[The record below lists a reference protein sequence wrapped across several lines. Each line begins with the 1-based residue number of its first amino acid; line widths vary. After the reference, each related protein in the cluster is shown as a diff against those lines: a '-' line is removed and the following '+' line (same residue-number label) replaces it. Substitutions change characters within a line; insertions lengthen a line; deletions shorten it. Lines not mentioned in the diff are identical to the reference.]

1 MLHIASLGHGNNATV
16 IADVEDTVLLEN
28 RAKHVLD
35 DDRGGRIGDKTRFFV
50 KLLGEEVN
58 SEVAVLSG
66 LGRGGDTDDLTRTTL
81 EDQQIANAD
90 VMAGNG
96 NGVSHSAATLNI
108 SNSLMDSITDT
119 SRTSLSILLL
129 DNYLLAL
136 MLWMERVEHTVGGV
150 LEAAT
155 DRVVAPFVV
164 VVTHTW
170 TMRWIYGCF
179 GFNSFLS
186 RSGVTTFEFNVVI
199 GVKASSVVAFGNI
212 NLFFAAAVVRNFDVN
227 LGVSVAAI

>member
-1 MLHIASLGHGNNATV
+1 MLHIASLGHGNNATI
-16 IADVEDTVLLEN
+16 IADVEDAVLLEN

-35 DDRGGRIGDKTRFFV
+35 DDRGGRIGDKARFFV
-50 KLLGEEVN
+50 KLLGKEVN

-66 LGRGGDTDDLTRTTL
+66 LGRSGDTDDLTRTTL

-119 SRTSLSILLL
+119 SGTSLSILLL
-129 DNYLLAL
+129 DNHLLAL

-155 DRVVAPFVV
+155 YRVVAAFVV

-186 RSGVTTFEFNVVI
+186 RSGVTTFKLNVVI
-199 GVKASSVVAFGNI
+199 WMKASTVITFCNVD
-212 NLFFAAAVVRNFDVN
+212 LFFAPVVVRNFDVD
-227 LGVSVAAI
+227 LGISVAAV